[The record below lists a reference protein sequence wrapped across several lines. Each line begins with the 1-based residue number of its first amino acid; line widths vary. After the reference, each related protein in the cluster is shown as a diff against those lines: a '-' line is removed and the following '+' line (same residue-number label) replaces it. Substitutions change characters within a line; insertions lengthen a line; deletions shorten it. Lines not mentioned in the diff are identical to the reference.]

1 MDTAGKSLRSM
12 VEKWLAPDPQ
22 AAIRVIQFRRT
33 CPNQRRYVRVEIL
46 RTAGAVGIFFF
57 RHDDGTWCVFPQ
69 DTVRPAMNVYPC
81 AA

>member
-1 MDTAGKSLRSM
+1 MDTTGKSLRSM

-22 AAIRVIQFRRT
+22 TAIRVIQFRRM
-33 CPNQRRYVRVEIL
+33 CSNQRRYVHVEVL

-69 DTVRPAMNVYPC
+69 DTVRPAMNVC
-81 AA
+81 ERAA